1 LRYHTDAIVVIM
13 TLKYSILAFLGGLSL
28 ALGQIGGQS
37 VYQFLTLPSAPRQSA
52 MGGKVVSIMDFDP
65 QFAVYNPAVINAE
78 MHNRVALA
86 YTNLFGE
93 VSFGSA
99 AYGYSLDKSD
109 HTFVAGVQYINYG
122 TFDGRDENGDF
133 TTNFSGSEVALSVGY
148 AHIFTDPRYRV
159 GANVRAITST
169 LERYQSFGGAVDFG
183 FLYESLDQNTILTLV
198 LRNLGTQFTTYA
210 GLRESLP
217 TELIL
222 SISRELENL
231 PLRWHITLDQLQQW
245 DLSYANPN
253 RGSTTLDGVEEPER
267 VSALN
272 NALRHFSL
280 GGEFFPGKAIN
291 LRFGYNFRRGEE
303 LKIVE
308 QRNFSGLSLG
318 FGIRFNNFRFD
329 YSFAR
334 YSTAGN
340 TSQFGMML
348 QLK

>member
-1 LRYHTDAIVVIM
+1 MRLHTNEFLHM
-13 TLKYSILAFLGGLSL
+13 MKLTYSIIAFLSIVSF
-28 ALGQIGGQS
+28 AFGQIGGQS

-52 MGGKVVSIMDFDP
+52 MGGKVVSFLDFDP

-99 AYGYSLDKSD
+99 AYGYSFDKSD
-109 HTFVAGVQYINYG
+109 HTLVGGVQYINYG
-122 TFDGRDENGDF
+122 SFEGRDENGDF
-133 TTNFSGSEVALSVGY
+133 TSNFSGSEVALSFGY
-148 AHIFTDPRYRV
+148 AYIFTDPRFRI
-159 GANVRAITST
+159 GANLRAITST
-169 LERYQSFGGAVDFG
+169 LERYQSFGGSMDMG
-183 FLYESLDQNTILTLV
+183 FLYESLDQSTILTIV
-198 LRNLGTQFTTYA
+198 LRNLGTQFSTYA

-217 TELIL
+217 TELIV

-231 PLRWHITLDQLQQW
+231 PLRWHVTLDQLQQW

-253 RGSTTLDGVEEPER
+253 RGSTTLDGEEVPER

-272 NALRHFSL
+272 NALRHVSL

-340 TSQFGMML
+340 TSQFGVML
-348 QLK
+348 QFK